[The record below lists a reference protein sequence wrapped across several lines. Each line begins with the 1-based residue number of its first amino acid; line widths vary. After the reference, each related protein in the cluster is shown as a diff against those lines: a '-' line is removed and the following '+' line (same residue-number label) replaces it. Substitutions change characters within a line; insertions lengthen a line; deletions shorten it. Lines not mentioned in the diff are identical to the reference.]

1 MIRLFSATS
10 RNSRRRSKSVDR
22 LDHEK
27 GSRRK
32 TLDENSLDPLEKLRN
47 VKEEVYKFHWNQNK
61 SILIK
66 ILYSFSTNNISFLWI
81 DFRQQENGK

>member
-27 GSRRK
+27 RSRRK
-32 TLDENSLDPLEKLRN
+32 TLDENSVDPLEKLRN
-47 VKEEVYKFHWNQNK
+47 VKEEV
-61 SILIK
+61 L
-66 ILYSFSTNNISFLWI
+66 
-81 DFRQQENGK
+81 